1 MKNPAR
7 TAVILAAGRGTRLGQ
22 AGRDI
27 PKGFLQLG
35 AKAIVEESI
44 LRLERAGVERIIIV
58 TGHQQRLYEQLADSA
73 GSRVRTV
80 HNPVFATCGSL
91 YSLACARADLDDDFL
106 LLESDLIYEQRAL
119 SILQDGGSDAVLL
132 SGPTGA
138 GDEIWVETVNGRLA
152 AMSKNR
158 DDLSGEVAG
167 EFVGISRVSH
177 DFFGLLMEDALPRL
191 QADPMLEYEVDGLT
205 PAAALAPLPCTL
217 VKDLLWAEIDDEQH
231 LERAR
236 RNVYPAIVLR
246 DGSNL

>member
-1 MKNPAR
+1 MRDPAR

-22 AGRDI
+22 AGHDI

-58 TGHQQRLYEQLADSA
+58 TGHQQRLYEELADRL
-73 GSRVRTV
+73 GNRVRTV
-80 HNPVFATCGSL
+80 HNPIFATCGSL

-119 SILQDGGSDAVLL
+119 SVLQDGGNNAVLL

-138 GDEIWVETVNGRLA
+138 GDEVWVETVNGRLT

-158 DDLSGEVAG
+158 DDLIGEATG

-177 DFFGLLMEDALPRL
+177 DFFGVLMDHALPRL

-217 VKDLLWAEIDDEQH
+217 VENLLWAEIDDEQH
-231 LERAR
+231 LRRAR

-246 DGSNL
+246 DG